1 METTLKVVE
10 TQSRWKSSI
19 LWASIIAQVLV
30 ILQLTGVFAKIGLD
44 AGFIGNVVAA
54 VLQLLVT
61 VGVLNNPT
69 SANTF

>member
-1 METTLKVVE
+1 MQTTPKVVE

-30 ILQLTGVFAKIGLD
+30 ILQLTGAFAKIGLD

>member
-30 ILQLTGVFAKIGLD
+30 ILQLTGAFAKIGLD

>member
-1 METTLKVVE
+1 MESTLKVVA

-30 ILQLTGVFAKIGLD
+30 ILQLTGAFAKIGLD